1 MDRFDSSLLILR
13 MVFGL
18 FLAYHGVNKLKNGLA
33 GTAGWFASIGMK
45 WPAVQA
51 VTAAT
56 TEITAGILLAVGL
69 ATPLACAAVIATMT
83 VAIVTVHRR
92 VGFFIFL
99 PNGGWEYCASIIAV
113 AAAVS
118 LGGPGAISLDNAVGW
133 HFTTTAGVTSIGVGF
148 GLAMAHLMASYRPRG
163 S

>member
-1 MDRFDSSLLILR
+1 MDRIDPALLLLR
-13 MVFGL
+13 TVFGL
-18 FLAYHGVNKLKNGLA
+18 FLAYHGLNKVKSGIA

-45 WPAVQA
+45 WPRLQA
-51 VTAAT
+51 FTAAT
-56 TEITAGILLAVGL
+56 TEMVAGVMFAAGF
-69 ATPLACAAVIATMT
+69 ATPVAAAAIIATMT
-83 VAIVTVHRR
+83 VAIVTVHWR

-118 LGGPGAISLDNAVGW
+118 IGGAGDMTLDNLLGVAWDPAVGLG
-133 HFTTTAGVTSIGVGF
+133 AVGMGF
-148 GLAMAHLMASYRPRG
+148 VLAVAHLTLSHRPGG